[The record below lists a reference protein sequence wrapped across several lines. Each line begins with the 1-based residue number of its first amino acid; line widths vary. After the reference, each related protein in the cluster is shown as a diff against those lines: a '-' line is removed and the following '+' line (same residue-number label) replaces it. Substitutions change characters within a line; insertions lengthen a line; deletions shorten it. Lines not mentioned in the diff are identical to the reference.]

1 MQDVYFV
8 SELEGWVVSNGGG
21 IAHTMDGGLSWEPQ
35 QACTVRNLYS
45 ILVEMNVTGYGWAV
59 GDDGVIC
66 WSSDYGRSWLYTQV
80 TEGSGAA
87 LSGVVSLGE
96 EDAMVVGDLA

>member
-1 MQDVYFV
+1 MPIPYDEHDARMFNV
-8 SELEGWVVSNGGG
+8 
-21 IAHTMDGGLSWEPQ
+21 
-35 QACTVRNLYS
+35 NLIWKRALY
-45 ILVEMNVTGYGWAV
+45 IYGWAV

-96 EDAMVVGDLA
+96 EDAMVV